1 MKILITGGAGY
12 IGATIASA
20 CLDAGHTP
28 VILDDLS
35 TGRRAHVT
43 GRIFYCGSIADSDLI
58 RRIVAD
64 HSDIEAVIHCAAR
77 IIVPESIDD
86 PLGYYDANVADS
98 IRLLRAL
105 HYAGLTRIVF
115 SSTAALYAGND
126 GGGIAEDAP
135 LRPLSPYARSKGMV
149 ERVLEDAAGAGE
161 LRAISLRYFNPI
173 GVDPSFRSGPTCDRP
188 THVLG
193 MLQRAAEEGAP
204 FTVTGVDWPTRDGSG
219 LRDFI
224 HVWDLALAHV
234 RAVERFDS
242 VVTSDAPY
250 RVLNLGTGAGT
261 TVREL
266 AAMFIDESHAPLRVV
281 DGPRRAGDTAGA
293 YAAVDRAQSLL
304 ASNAERTV
312 RDGIRSALE
321 WRRRVNSPAD

>member
-98 IRLLRAL
+98 IRLL
-105 HYAGLTRIVF
+105 
-115 SSTAALYAGND
+115 
-126 GGGIAEDAP
+126 
-135 LRPLSPYARSKGMV
+135 LS
-149 ERVLEDAAGAGE
+149 L
-161 LRAISLRYFNPI
+161 
-173 GVDPSFRSGPTCDRP
+173 
-188 THVLG
+188 
-193 MLQRAAEEGAP
+193 
-204 FTVTGVDWPTRDGSG
+204 
-219 LRDFI
+219 I
-224 HVWDLALAHV
+224 H
-234 RAVERFDS
+234 
-242 VVTSDAPY
+242 
-250 RVLNLGTGAGT
+250 
-261 TVREL
+261 
-266 AAMFIDESHAPLRVV
+266 I
-281 DGPRRAGDTAGA
+281 
-293 YAAVDRAQSLL
+293 
-304 ASNAERTV
+304 
-312 RDGIRSALE
+312 
-321 WRRRVNSPAD
+321 